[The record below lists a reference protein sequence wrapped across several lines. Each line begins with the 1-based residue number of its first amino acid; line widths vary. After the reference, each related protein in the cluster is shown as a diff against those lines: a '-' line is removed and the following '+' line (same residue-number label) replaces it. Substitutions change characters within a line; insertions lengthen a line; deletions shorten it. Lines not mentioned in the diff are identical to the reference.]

1 MGWEDYSRLFDDLLP
16 NVLMEEMPET
26 CYWPSS
32 PHSPKGNREHH
43 LNPACGDSHLW
54 GVWHERKPFEWYRTR
69 HDRFCSEFGFQSFP
83 QPSVIAEK
91 TLYEDRNITSYI
103 MEHFQRSGIGNS
115 TIIHYM
121 LDWFCLPSSFES
133 TVWLSQILQGMAV
146 KYGVEHWR
154 RSMPRTMGTLYWQL
168 NDMWMG
174 PSWSSL
180 DWKGNWKA
188 LHYMTKKFYAPL
200 LISGVESVSP
210 GERAVQGNS
219 NSQQNVTIHITND
232 HRNAVTGTVRWTI
245 SDLHGRDLASDEFDV
260 TTAER
265 TSKDVMT
272 LSVSKYVESHSSR
285 NLLVWLE
292 LFVEGKLV
300 SDNMV
305 LLCRPKHLEL
315 ERPAISVAT
324 ESTDKENTHLVTLST
339 NVPALYVWLEVPG
352 ATDPATTS
360 FEDNFFHLHPQRPY
374 TMQVTCSDVSKL
386 VVKSL
391 ANTFGSFSDQ

>member
-1 MGWEDYSRLFDDLLP
+1 
-16 NVLMEEMPET
+16 
-26 CYWPSS
+26 
-32 PHSPKGNREHH
+32 
-43 LNPACGDSHLW
+43 
-54 GVWHERKPFEWYRTR
+54 
-69 HDRFCSEFGFQSFP
+69 
-83 QPSVIAEK
+83 
-91 TLYEDRNITSYI
+91 

-121 LDWFCLPSSFES
+121 LDWFCLPTSFEG

-200 LISGVESVSP
+200 LISGVELVSP
-210 GERAVQGNS
+210 GERAVLGNS
-219 NSQQNVTIHITND
+219 DSKQTVTIHVTND
-232 HRNAVTGTVRWTI
+232 LRQAVTGTVRWTI
-245 SDLHGRDLASDEFDV
+245 SDLKGKTIASDEFDV
-260 TTAER
+260 TTPER
-265 TSKDVMT
+265 TSRDVQT
-272 LSVSKYVESHSSR
+272 LNVSKYVENHGSR
-285 NLLVWLE
+285 NILVWLE
-292 LFVEGKLV
+292 FFVEGKLV

-315 ERPAISVAT
+315 ERPTIRVTS
-324 ESTDKENTHLVTLST
+324 EPTDQENTHSVTLSSD
-339 NVPALYVWLEVPG
+339 VPAMYVWLEIPD
-352 ATDPATTS
+352 ATDPSTCS
-360 FEDNFFHLHPQRPY
+360 FEDNFFHLHPQRPH
-374 TMQVTCSDVSKL
+374 TIQVTCPDISKL

-391 ANTFGSFSDQ
+391 ANTYGSFHDE